1 VSEDPKDAEITA
13 PDPPQAL
20 ALPSGYGLTVHT
32 NGGEKLELHAPDGR
46 VCRVCLRVVLTK
58 EGPMVE
64 LETASLSIVSH
75 GSMHLAGRDVKI
87 DAADALSIRS
97 GGDVRIESLGDLST
111 KALSQTIEA
120 SRGEVRVKASDDVRV
135 DGERIRLN
143 APDSTPQKRS
153 K

>member
-1 VSEDPKDAEITA
+1 MSEDPKDGEVTA
-13 PDPPQAL
+13 PDPPKSL

-32 NGGEKLELHAPDGR
+32 SGGEKLELHAPDGR
-46 VCRVCLRVVLTK
+46 VCLRVVLTK
-58 EGPMVE
+58 DGPMVE

-87 DAADALSIRS
+87 DAADALAIRS
-97 GGDVRIESLGDLST
+97 GGDVRIESLGDMST

-120 SRGEVRVKASDDVRV
+120 SRGEVRVKASDDVKV

-143 APDSTPQKRS
+143 APDATPLKRN

>member
-1 VSEDPKDAEITA
+1 VSQDSKDAEVTL
-13 PDPPQAL
+13 PDPPTAL

-32 NGGEKLELHAPDGR
+32 DGGEKLELHAPDGR
-46 VCRVCLRVVLTK
+46 VCLRVVLTK
-58 EGPMVE
+58 DGPMVE

-75 GSMHLAGRDVKI
+75 GAMRLAARDVQI
-87 DAADALSIRS
+87 DAADGLAIRS
-97 GGDVRIESLGDLST
+97 GGDVSIESLGDFTT

-120 SRGEVRVKASDDVRV
+120 SRGEVRVRASDDVRV

-143 APDSTPQKRS
+143 APDATPLKRI